1 MWRQRRIT
9 GGLKRTVFQLGKR
22 VVDNQRSKM
31 RHRQWA
37 IELVSVRF
45 REIEKLEKQ
54 LEKIFR
60 TIGFHFQPHGVATAG
75 ASQFLLDRSQKVL
88 RFLIVNV
95 EIAVARDAKRVHAV
109 QDQAG
114 KQFADVLFD

>member
-1 MWRQRRIT
+1 MWRQRRIA
-9 GGLKRTVFQLGKR
+9 GGLKRTVSQLGKR
-22 VVDNQRSKM
+22 VVGNQRSKM

-37 IELVSVRF
+37 IEFVSIRF
-45 REIEKLEKQ
+45 RQIEKLKKQ

-109 QDQAG
+109 
-114 KQFADVLFD
+114 